1 VAGTRKT
8 DPIDEAHLRAALG
21 LAARGL
27 GQVWPNPAV
36 GCLIVGDGCVVGR
49 GWTQTGGRPHAET
62 EALGRAGAAA
72 KGATAYVTLEPCAHH
87 GRTPPCSKAL
97 IAAGV
102 ARAVVALEDP
112 DQRVAGRGLADLR
125 AAGIAV
131 TTEVCAAEAAEL
143 NAGFLLRIRA
153 GRPLITVKLASSLD
167 GRIATRSGE
176 SRWITGEAAR
186 AQGHLL
192 RATHD
197 AIMIGVGTAV
207 ADDPELTCRLPG
219 WRRKW
224 PLRIV
229 VDGNM
234 RLPLTSRLVRTAHAV
249 PTWLI
254 TLADSNSERRQAF
267 LDCGVKVF
275 TVSHGPGGM
284 PDLVATLQILG
295 AQGLTRVLVEGGGRF
310 AASLARADLIDRISW
325 FRAATLIGGDGL
337 AAVAP
342 FGLEH
347 LADQP
352 RFQRTGFMP
361 LGEDILESF
370 ARRS

>member
-1 VAGTRKT
+1 VAVATKT
-8 DPIDEAHLRAALG
+8 DPIDATHLHAALG

-36 GCLIVGDGCVVGR
+36 GCVIVKDGCLVGR
-49 GWTQTGGRPHAET
+49 GWTQPGGRPHAET
-62 EALGRAGAAA
+62 EALAHAGAAA
-72 KGATAYVTLEPCAHH
+72 RGGTAYVTLEPCAHQ

-97 IAAGV
+97 IEAGI
-102 ARAVVALEDP
+102 ARAVVATEDP
-112 DQRVAGRGLADLR
+112 DDRVSGRGLADLR
-125 AAGIAV
+125 AAGIVV
-131 TTEVCAAEAAEL
+131 TSDVCAEAAAEL

-153 GRPLITVKLASSLD
+153 GRPLVTAKVATSLD
-167 GRIATRSGE
+167 GRIATRAGE

-186 AQGHLL
+186 GRGHLL

-197 AIMIGVGTAV
+197 AIMIGVGTAI

-219 WRRKW
+219 MRQRS
-224 PLRIV
+224 PVRIV

-234 RLPLTSRLVRTAHAV
+234 RLPLTGRLVRSAHAV
-249 PTWLI
+249 PTWLV
-254 TLADSNSERRQAF
+254 TLADSSSERRQAF
-267 LDCGVKVF
+267 ADCGVTLI
-275 TVSHGPGGM
+275 TVPHGPGGM
-284 PDLVATLQILG
+284 PDLAAALQALG
-295 AQGLTRVLVEGGGRF
+295 AQGLTRVLVEGGGRLL
-310 AASLARADLIDRISW
+310 ASLARADLIDRIAW